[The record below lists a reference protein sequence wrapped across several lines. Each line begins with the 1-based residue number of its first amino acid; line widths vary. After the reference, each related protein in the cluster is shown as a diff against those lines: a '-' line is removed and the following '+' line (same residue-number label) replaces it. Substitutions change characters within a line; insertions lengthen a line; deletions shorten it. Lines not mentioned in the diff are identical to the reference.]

1 MVKSKH
7 TIEYLGCSNEVLLI
21 HITNKMVDG
30 MTFDN
35 THIDHIKPVS
45 RFDLDNEEEFM
56 KCCHYSNLQPLFIID
71 NLEKHNKWT
80 EEDELF
86 WNENIIYKDY
96 NEIYHSPK

>member
-1 MVKSKH
+1 MR
-7 TIEYLGCSNEVLLI
+7 IA
-21 HITNKMVDG
+21 
-30 MTFDN
+30 
-35 THIDHIKPVS
+35 
-45 RFDLDNEEEFM
+45 LDNEEEFM